1 MVRCRLPLQKASG
14 YVDDSYDVLLY
25 PALNDVAGL
34 FRDKVRA
41 LIARVHVSDSEC
53 LRFMNA
59 IVAQDAIHY
68 STKFQK
74 GNTVKH
80 HYAYRSILQHNSTV
94 VHDTRV
100 GG

>member
-1 MVRCRLPLQKASG
+1 MHIVAWCRLVNSVHVVRCRLPPKNASG
-14 YVDDSYDVLLY
+14 YVDDPYDVLLY

-53 LRFMNA
+53 LRFINV
-59 IVAQDAIHY
+59 IVAKDAIHY
-68 STKFQK
+68 TRKFQK

-80 HYAYRSILQHNSTV
+80 HYA
-94 VHDTRV
+94 
-100 GG
+100 